1 MKKCIFIF
9 LTVVLFFWTVP
20 SSKAEEFVL
29 EYETAFTLRDND
41 QDGEADGIDD
51 TDDGIGFWGYIT
63 NSIFQID
70 EFLLEFDISNLGSAS
85 SAKFNFAFSR
95 SFPIIPPGEAI
106 DLKLA
111 IYEADGIA
119 SLSDFGAGD
128 FFASVLI
135 SDIEDKVFIVDIT
148 APVNNLVSSG
158 ISHIGIRLYE
168 PISSFSGVAQLK
180 FKEGNL
186 TITTSDGPIICGTI
200 DEILSLTLY
209 ESDPGEDIPI
219 SPCELDFVFTSHSG
233 QGPYVLTASAFGT
246 QLNLS
251 LLKAFNFPEE
261 LPLDACFFIDLTP
274 GNPPTFSL
282 RVQKVEFTDGLGE
295 NF

>member
-1 MKKCIFIF
+1 MKKCIYIF
-9 LTVVLFFWTVP
+9 LTVVLFFWTV
-20 SSKAEEFVL
+20 SSTKAVEFVL
-29 EYETAFTLRDND
+29 EYETAFTLRDSD
-41 QDGEADGIDD
+41 LDGEADQIDD
-51 TDDGIGFWGYIT
+51 TPSSGFWGLIT

-70 EFLLEFDISNLGSAS
+70 EFLLEFDISNLGSVS

-95 SFPIIPPGEAI
+95 SFPIIPPGETF

-119 SLSDFGAGD
+119 SLSDFGAGN
-128 FFASVLI
+128 FFAAVLI
-135 SDIEDKVFIVDIT
+135 SDIDDEVFIVDIT
-148 APVNNLVSSG
+148 APVNNFVSSG
-158 ISHIGIRLYE
+158 ISDIGIRLYE
-168 PISSFSGVAQLK
+168 PIASFSNVAQLK

-186 TITTSDGPIICGTI
+186 TITSSDSPIICGTI

-209 ESDPGEDIPI
+209 ESDPTEDIPI
-219 SPCELDFVFTSHSG
+219 SSCKLVFVFTSDSG
-233 QGPYVLTASAFGT
+233 QGPYVLTTAAFGT

-261 LPLDACFFIDLTP
+261 LPLHACFFIDLTP
-274 GNPPTFSL
+274 SNPPTFSL
-282 RVQKVEFTDGLGE
+282 RVQKVEFTDGLDQ